1 VLSSP
6 RSPVRSIRSADA
18 GRSFPVRSGGRHR
31 SALHL
36 PEPFRAVPTLH
47 GVASTFSV
55 SRPSVAARLAL
66 RPRLRP
72 FRLTAW
78 TLASSAGPRRRLVSL
93 PALLTAPGLALALED
108 RSRFPE
114 WASGSAPN
122 ASPSFH
128 PYSPGF
134 FAPAALPAR
143 GVRVPVRPSF
153 PGLRR
158 SAPAVPRRGIPLP
171 RRSASAVS
179 HDPGGLLLLGPGGV
193 FRPLTPLG
201 FVPLASPL
209 APSRP
214 SRPCGR
220 TVGPRGVGS

>member
-47 GVASTFSV
+47 GVALTFSV

-72 FRLTAW
+72 CRLTAW

-93 PALLTAPGLALALED
+93 PAWLAAPGLALALED
-108 RSRFPE
+108 RSRFPGR
-114 WASGSAPN
+114 ASGSAPN
-122 ASPSFH
+122 ASPSLLPYFH
-128 PYSPGF
+128 GF